1 METPATPCNI
11 HDEVE
16 QQDIIGFDAGFDT
29 DENTDEET
37 DPLTDSDPLDEE
49 FHAIN
54 TFVDNLIVKTPRQPC
69 HTQTDLPDSCLG
81 MSAYYTQNAH
91 GLW

>member
-29 DENTDEET
+29 DEDTDEKT
-37 DPLTDSDPLDEE
+37 DPLTDSDPLDEGSMQSAPLSTTSLSK
-49 FHAIN
+49 HHG
-54 TFVDNLIVKTPRQPC
+54 NLVTRKLTYL
-69 HTQTDLPDSCLG
+69 TAVLT
-81 MSAYYTQNAH
+81 
-91 GLW
+91 